1 MSKVSRNSFG
11 HRAFRRS
18 AKALRNRVAHEGLP
32 CAWCGKPIDLTLPP
46 TDPMS
51 FTADHPQAIAA
62 GGRLAGQQLQPMHRR
77 CNSAKGDAQPVE
89 IWEAS

>member
-1 MSKVSRNSFG
+1 MAGKRDGHG

-18 AKALRNRVAHEGLP
+18 AKTLRNRVATDNLP
-32 CAWCGKPIDLTLPP
+32 CAWCGKPIDLTLPA

-51 FTADHPQAIAA
+51 FTADHPHAIAH

-77 CNSAKGDAQPVE
+77 CNSQKSDSKPPE
-89 IWEAS
+89 IWRAT